1 MGWIKPLLW
10 ATCLGLISLAEIGWA
25 QPTSESEPASSSDL
39 IQPKLNS
46 DPDLEIPPGEGTPLA
61 IELGLDS
68 EVVESSPV
76 LQRWLT
82 DPPDLLD
89 EIRNTP
95 AVPTRLQAGVD
106 VSGWSLGISD
116 LYLFNRLSLSSS
128 YHQSFDRP
136 QDATFGSN
144 LRYFVAPVGSRLNL
158 APQVGY
164 GRLDQF
170 ERSLK
175 GPQFGAY
182 VVLALDPGAAD
193 LTLSYNW
200 LEPDHSTQEGR
211 ATVGEITTSYALS
224 PSTRLAARYTWRHST
239 ITKDQDLSLILE
251 WVP

>member
-1 MGWIKPLLW
+1 MGWIKPLLGMG
-10 ATCLGLISLAEIGWA
+10 CLGLVLTPGIGWSQSISDMGSA
-25 QPTSESEPASSSDL
+25 PSSSDL
-39 IQPKLNS
+39 I
-46 DPDLEIPPGEGTPLA
+46 DPASRSDLELPTDTPLA
-61 IELGLDS
+61 IELGLDE

-76 LQRWLT
+76 LQRWLV

-116 LYLFNRLSLSSS
+116 LYLLERLSLSST
-128 YHQSFDRP
+128 YQQSLDRP

-170 ERSLK
+170 ERFLS
-175 GPQFGAY
+175 GPQYGAY

-200 LEPDHSTQEGR
+200 LDPNRSTQEGG
-211 ATVGEITTSYALS
+211 ATVGEITSSYALS